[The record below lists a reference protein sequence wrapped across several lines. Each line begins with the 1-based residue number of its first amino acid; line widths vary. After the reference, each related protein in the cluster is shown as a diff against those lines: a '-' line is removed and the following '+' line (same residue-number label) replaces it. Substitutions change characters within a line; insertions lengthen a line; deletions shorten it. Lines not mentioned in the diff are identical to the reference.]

1 MTWRNEGPERAGVT
15 ELAPHGTDSVVLRD
29 GDIAEFGRAGTCR
42 FRFGYAPTADLGVP
56 RVAGRLVVAAGRV
69 FVEARDAAGRSALA
83 IVTPGRPPVM
93 VGAGDGFC
101 PAEASFRI
109 VVHGETRTW
118 PVEVATRANSAASA
132 AISAEDP
139 THTHELDLSDA
150 QRRIIAAYYEPLR
163 RGRLE
168 PATHR
173 EVAEQLGCHHN
184 TAREVLYAVWA
195 TLFAADVPMPDVSD
209 KRVAVTEA
217 IRLHRLHP

>member
-1 MTWRNEGPERAGVT
+1 MVCGRLASFSGDDREQRGTRAGGSH
-15 ELAPHGTDSVVLRD
+15 LRRSHGTDSVVLRD

-42 FRFGYAPTADLGVP
+42 IRFGYTPTADLGVP

-83 IVTPGRPPVM
+83 IVTPDGPPVM

-109 VVHGETRTW
+109 VVHSEAPEPGRSRSPPAPIALHRQLSPLRTRLT
-118 PVEVATRANSAASA
+118 PTNS
-132 AISAEDP
+132 ISAMHNGGSSPP
-139 THTHELDLSDA
+139 TTS
-150 QRRIIAAYYEPLR
+150 RSV

-184 TAREVLYAVWA
+184 TAHRGALHGVGDTVRSGR
-195 TLFAADVPMPDVSD
+195 AD
-209 KRVAVTEA
+209 AGCF
-217 IRLHRLHP
+217 